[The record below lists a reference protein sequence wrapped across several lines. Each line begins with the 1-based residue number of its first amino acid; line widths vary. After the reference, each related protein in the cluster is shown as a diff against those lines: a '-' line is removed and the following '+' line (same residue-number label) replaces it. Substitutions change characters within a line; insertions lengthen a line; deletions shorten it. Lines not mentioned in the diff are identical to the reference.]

1 MKKICRNILSFLLT
15 FGMALSL
22 SIPAFAAEPT
32 VTYQGQEKGFAFE
45 PGSSYSESDLFDSFK
60 GVMPGDT
67 RTETITFFNEA
78 TDNDFVKL
86 YLKVVP
92 HDETENPLSDAV
104 AESGETIAS
113 MQEFLSKLSMKV
125 YQGDSL
131 IYEASPDQ
139 TDGLANAVY
148 LGTVRSGEKT
158 ALRVEL
164 NVPIELD
171 NQYANR
177 IGEMDWVFTVE
188 AFNESQLTVRKV
200 WSDGYEAHQNDSI
213 TVNLLKDGKVA
224 ETQTLS
230 AENGWVYTFDK
241 LLEGHEWTVE
251 EAAGLQGYIA
261 SYKVDGTTTT
271 ITNTG
276 EEPVNPGTPL
286 NITVRKEWAQ
296 SDKEHPGTVNVTLYD
311 GDKAVETVQLNA
323 QNNWTYTWKDSDRLG
338 NWQVL
343 ETSIPKGFTPSYRVK
358 DGVLVITNTATLIQ
372 TGQSN
377 RLMITLGSLG
387 VLLAMA
393 GMIIVL
399 KQRKKQS

>member
-1 MKKICRNILSFLLT
+1 MKKICRNILSFFLT
-15 FGMALSL
+15 LGMALSV
-22 SIPAFAAEPT
+22 SILAFAAEPT

-60 GVMPGDT
+60 DVMPGDT

-251 EAAGLQGYIA
+251 EAAGLQMMTDPR
-261 SYKVDGTTTT
+261 V
-271 ITNTG
+271 
-276 EEPVNPGTPL
+276 
-286 NITVRKEWAQ
+286 
-296 SDKEHPGTVNVTLYD
+296 
-311 GDKAVETVQLNA
+311 
-323 QNNWTYTWKDSDRLG
+323 
-338 NWQVL
+338 
-343 ETSIPKGFTPSYRVK
+343 GFER
-358 DGVLVITNTATLIQ
+358 
-372 TGQSN
+372 
-377 RLMITLGSLG
+377 
-387 VLLAMA
+387 
-393 GMIIVL
+393 
-399 KQRKKQS
+399 